1 MHSYIHSFILR
12 LHGCPLCISQ
22 NHISTTL
29 TTVAACLP
37 ECTERLY
44 QTDRPQTQ
52 RQNGTNI
59 QTPEPHY
66 SRIARSCACPS
77 STLFCGVDHLIH
89 SFNLVPRTSTQT
101 KLVELRIEIVAGPSI
116 QQKKNMSME
125 VMAILTAPR
134 AMYSGNHASNPIRL
148 SNLFCAT
155 THGSATNAVMSPVS
169 SRISINTEL
178 NPCDAM
184 NFPNVVGNVSPS

>member
-29 TTVAACLP
+29 TKLAACLP

-101 KLVELRIEIVAGPSI
+101 KLVELRIEIVAGPGI
-116 QQKKNMSME
+116 LQKKNMSVE

-134 AMYSGNHASNPIRL
+134 AMYSGNRLSNPIR
-148 SNLFCAT
+148 SDYQIY
-155 THGSATNAVMSPVS
+155 SASPPMVA
-169 SRISINTEL
+169 
-178 NPCDAM
+178 PQM
-184 NFPNVVGNVSPS
+184 Q